1 MSISPSIFKAYD
13 IRGIVEKDL
22 TPEAVKLIG
31 MAIGSES
38 IAQGE
43 RGVVVGR
50 DGRLSGPDLMES
62 LKSGLKE
69 SGCHV
74 VDIGMVPT
82 PLVYFSTYLS
92 STISFLPVIC
102 CYCYY

>member
-43 RGVVVGR
+43 RV
-50 DGRLSGPDLMES
+50 
-62 LKSGLKE
+62 
-69 SGCHV
+69 
-74 VDIGMVPT
+74 
-82 PLVYFSTYLS
+82 
-92 STISFLPVIC
+92 
-102 CYCYY
+102 